1 MERKLAAI
9 FSADVA
15 GYSRLM
21 GEDEEATIRTLTAY
35 REVMGTLIQQHHGRV
50 VDSPGD
56 NLLAEFASVVDAV
69 RCAVEIQQTLRA
81 KNAELPDHRK
91 MEFRIGINLGDVVV
105 EGERLYGDGVN
116 IAARLESL
124 AEPGGICLSGTVYDH
139 VENKLPLTY
148 EYLGEQS
155 VKNITKPVR
164 VYRVVLEP
172 EAAVSPGDARSPQS
186 TVHSPQ
192 SKKGGQKPRKV
203 GMNVSVLVF
212 VVLVAGILAVRYFPF
227 STPST
232 QHPTPDT
239 QSSVSSPQSLTPNPQ
254 PLPLPDKPSV
264 AVLPFTNMSN
274 DPEQEYFSD
283 GITDTLITDLSKLS
297 ELFVIARH
305 STFFYKGK
313 PVPVTEVSRELGV
326 RYVVEGSV
334 QKAGNQVRINIQLID
349 ATTGGHVWAERY
361 DRDLK
366 GIFALQDEVTRQIV
380 RALQVKLTKGEQ
392 AQLWRK
398 NTDNVE
404 AYDSLLRGVAYYL
417 RYTKET
423 NAQARQMF
431 ERAIALDLQ
440 YADAYALLG
449 WTYWIEW
456 VFQWSPNPAQALDRF
471 AELAHQALALDSS
484 LPAPHAALGYAYLWK
499 DRRYNLAIAELQK
512 AVALAPSGA
521 DEHWGLAEGLNLA
534 ARHAEALEVIQ
545 QAMQLNPHYPA
556 PYAFNLA
563 WAYDKTGQVEA
574 AIAAYKQAINLN
586 PDFLAAHLQLAALY
600 SKLGQ
605 EEAAR
610 AEAAEVLRVSPQFS
624 MEKFVQNN
632 PYADRAALERFVENL
647 RRAGLK

>member
-1 MERKLAAI
+1 MPIPTTSVGMERKLAAI
-9 FSADVA
+9 FSTDVA

-35 REVMGTLIQQHHGRV
+35 RELISSLIQHYRGRV

-56 NLLAEFASVVDAV
+56 NLLAEFVSVVDAV
-69 RCAVEIQQTLRA
+69 RCAVEIQHALTAR
-81 KNAELPDHRK
+81 NTELPDHRK

-124 AEPGGICLSGTVYDH
+124 AEPGGICISGTVYDQ
-139 VENKLPLTY
+139 VETKLTLQY
-148 EYLGEQS
+148 EYLGEQT

-164 VYRVVLEP
+164 VWRVRLE
-172 EAAVSPGDARSPQS
+172 ESESPQS
-186 TVHSPQ
+186 QVHSPRAQ
-192 SKKGGQKPRKV
+192 VAGQRTRRV
-203 GMNVSVLVF
+203 GTTLRSRVVFVSVLF
-212 VVLVAGILAVRYFPF
+212 LGGLVTLLYFSLPTL
-227 STPST
+227 STRHSALVT
-232 QHPTPDT
+232 QEA
-239 QSSVSSPQSLTPNPQ
+239 Q
-254 PLPLPDKPSV
+254 PPLPPLPDKSSV

-297 ELFVIARH
+297 ELVVIARH
-305 STFFYKGK
+305 STFVYKGK
-313 PVPVTEVSRELGV
+313 PVQVTEVSRELGV

-366 GIFALQDEVTRQIV
+366 DIFSLQDEVTRQIV
-380 RALQVKLTKGEQ
+380 RALQVKLIKGEQ
-392 AQLWRK
+392 AHLWRK

-431 ERAIALDLQ
+431 ERAIALDPR
-440 YADAYALLG
+440 YVDAYAWLG

-456 VFQWSPNPAQALDRF
+456 VFQWSPNPAQLLERF
-471 AELAHQALALDSS
+471 AELAHQALALDDS
-484 LPAPHAALGYAYLWK
+484 LPAPHAAMGYAYLWK
-499 DRRYNLAIAELQK
+499 DRQYDLAIAELQK

-521 DEHWGLAEGLNLA
+521 DEHWILAEGLNLA
-534 ARHAEALEVIQ
+534 ARHAEALEAIQ
-545 QAMQLNPHYPA
+545 QAMPLNPHYPA
-556 PYAFNLA
+556 PYAFNLG

-600 SKLGQ
+600 SELGQ

-632 PYADRAALERFVENL
+632 PYADRAQLERTMVNL